1 MCIIAPFQNQHI
13 ESPMT
18 MNFSP
23 SPGPHERHLK
33 RRLLNPL
40 FPKPENELTQDDV
53 DNAQRKDEEDM
64 LTFMTHFQSVVQRTT
79 ELGNNSESDIV
90 LELKEQLD
98 ECYATSCAMPGDH
111 SNLKI
116 AIKKL
121 ITAIMAAIRK
131 GAAGDSVALKKL
143 DDEEIARVM
152 HNELHER
159 KLIAD
164 LMLQNSPILEN
175 ELSPTLLNEE
185 ADDLDAA
192 LQLFSTEQIKLI
204 TKDAQTLLEKLR
216 QDGHEIPY
224 AWERFQQIKQALKT
238 STDEMDTNNVNQ

>member
-1 MCIIAPFQNQHI
+1 
-13 ESPMT
+13 MT

-40 FPKPENELTQDDV
+40 FPKPEKEISQDDI
-53 DNAQRKDEEDM
+53 DEAKRKDEENLM
-64 LTFMTHFQSVVQRTT
+64 SFMTHFQSVVQQTT
-79 ELGNNSESDIV
+79 ELGSHSESDIV
-90 LELKEQLD
+90 LKLKEQLD

-121 ITAIMAAIRK
+121 ITAIMVAIK
-131 GAAGDSVALKKL
+131 NGASNDPVALKKL
-143 DDEEIARVM
+143 DDEEAAREM

-164 LMLQNSPILEN
+164 LMLENSPILEN
-175 ELSPTLLNEE
+175 ELTPTLLNEE
-185 ADDLDAA
+185 ADDLEAA
-192 LQLFSTEQIKLI
+192 LQLFSPEQLNLI
-204 TKDAQTLLEKLR
+204 TKDAQSLLESLR
-216 QDGHEIPY
+216 QDGHEIPH
-224 AWERFQQIKQALKT
+224 AWERFQLIKQALEISSKK
-238 STDEMDTNNVNQ
+238 MDANNVNQ

>member
-1 MCIIAPFQNQHI
+1 
-13 ESPMT
+13 MT

-23 SPGPHERHLK
+23 APGPHERHLK

-40 FPKPENELTQDDV
+40 FPKPEKEFTQNDV
-53 DNAQRKDEEDM
+53 DNAQRKDEEN
-64 LTFMTHFQSVVQRTT
+64 LFSFMSHFQSVVQRTT
-79 ELGNNSESDIV
+79 ELGGNSESDIV
-90 LELKEQLD
+90 LEIKEQLD

-131 GAAGDSVALKKL
+131 GAADDTTALKKL
-143 DDEEIARVM
+143 DEEEVARKM

-164 LMLQNSPILEN
+164 LMLENSPILEN
-175 ELSPTLLNEE
+175 ELTPTLLNEE

-192 LQLFSTEQIKLI
+192 LQLFSAVELDLIIKN
-204 TKDAQTLLEKLR
+204 AQTLLEKLR
-216 QDGHEIPY
+216 QDGHEIPL
-224 AWERFQQIKQALKT
+224 AWERFQQIKQALDAKN
-238 STDEMDTNNVNQ
+238 SG

>member
-1 MCIIAPFQNQHI
+1 
-13 ESPMT
+13 MT

-23 SPGPHERHLK
+23 APGPHERHLK

-40 FPKPENELTQDDV
+40 YPKPEKELTQDDV
-53 DNAQRKDEEDM
+53 DNAQRKDEEN
-64 LTFMTHFQSVVQRTT
+64 LLSFMAYFQSVVQKTT
-79 ELGNNSESDIV
+79 ELGGNSESDVVI
-90 LELKEQLD
+90 EIKEQLD

-111 SNLKI
+111 SNLKV

-131 GAAGDSVALKKL
+131 GASSDPTALKKL
-143 DDEEIARVM
+143 HEEEVAREM

-164 LMLQNSPILEN
+164 LMLENSPILEN
-175 ELSPTLLNEE
+175 ELTPTLLNEE

-192 LQLFSTEQIKLI
+192 LQLFSAEQLDLVV
-204 TKDAQTLLEKLR
+204 KDAQALLESLR
-216 QDGHEIPY
+216 EDGHEIPH
-224 AWERFQQIKQALKT
+224 AWERFQQIKLAL
-238 STDEMDTNNVNQ
+238 MDKNNVN

>member
-1 MCIIAPFQNQHI
+1 
-13 ESPMT
+13 MT

-23 SPGPHERHLK
+23 APGPHERHLK

-40 FPKPENELTQDDV
+40 FPKPEKELTQDDI
-53 DNAQRKDEEDM
+53 DNAQRKDEEN
-64 LTFMTHFQSVVQRTT
+64 LLSFMAHFQSVVQKTT
-79 ELGNNSESDIV
+79 ELGGNSESDVV
-90 LELKEQLD
+90 LEIKEQLD

-131 GAAGDSVALKKL
+131 GAADDATALKKL
-143 DDEEIARVM
+143 DEEEIAREM

-164 LMLQNSPILEN
+164 LMLENSPILEN
-175 ELSPTLLNEE
+175 ELTPTLLNEE
-185 ADDLDAA
+185 TDDLDAA
-192 LQLFSTEQIKLI
+192 LQLFSSEQLSLI
-204 TKDAQTLLEKLR
+204 VKDAQDLLEDLR
-216 QDGHEIPY
+216 KDGHEIPH
-224 AWERFQQIKQALKT
+224 AWERFQQIKQALDAKN
-238 STDEMDTNNVNQ
+238 SG

>member
-1 MCIIAPFQNQHI
+1 
-13 ESPMT
+13 

-23 SPGPHERHLK
+23 APGPHERHLK

-40 FPKPENELTQDDV
+40 FPKPEHELTQQDIDE
-53 DNAQRKDEEDM
+53 AKKKDEEN
-64 LTFMTHFQSVVQRTT
+64 LLEFMTYFQSVVLKTT
-79 ELGNNSESDIV
+79 QLGGNSESDVV
-90 LELKEQLD
+90 LQIKEQLD

-131 GAAGDSVALKKL
+131 GAADDPIALKKL
-143 DDEEIARVM
+143 DDEDVAREM
-152 HNELHER
+152 HNSLHER

-164 LMLQNSPILEN
+164 LMLEKSPILEN
-175 ELSPTLLNEE
+175 ELTPTLLNEE

-192 LQLFSTEQIKLI
+192 LQLFSSEQLALI
-204 TKDAQTLLEKLR
+204 TKDAQALLEKLR
-216 QDGHEIPY
+216 EDGHEIPY
-224 AWERFQQIKQALKT
+224 AWERFQQIKLALNAT
-238 STDEMDTNNVNQ
+238 SEMEQNNVNQ